1 MELARFLHGTSDT
14 RTGGQTL
21 THGRAYEAFGN
32 VFFGGRRRQVFTR
45 LARLSGAR
53 PGDRALDVG
62 CGTGYLTLCVADA
75 VGPTGSALGIDP
87 SPDVLAHARR
97 RAVRHPQCAFADGIA
112 EDLPGP
118 DGGYDL
124 VVSSLM
130 VHHLPEDVRA
140 RAAAEMYRV
149 LRPGGRLLLA
159 DFRPPANPLARHL
172 VGAVTGPVMEHNP
185 VHLLQPLVRDAGFTG
200 IETGD
205 LHPWIHY
212 VRAAKPTDPGT
223 PAGPGTPGAS
233 AAPGER
239 A

>member
-1 MELARFLHGTSDT
+1 MELARFLHGSADT

-21 THGRAYEAFGN
+21 THGRAYEAFGT
-32 VFFGGRRRQVFTR
+32 VFFGGRRRRVFTD

-62 CGTGYLTLCVADA
+62 CGTGYLTLHLADA
-75 VGPTGSALGIDP
+75 VTPAGSVVGVDP

-97 RAVRHPQCAFADGIA
+97 RAHAHAHCTFTDGIA
-112 EDLPGP
+112 EDLPFP
-118 DGGYDL
+118 DGAFDI
-124 VVSSLM
+124 VASSLM

-140 RAAAEMYRV
+140 GALAQMHRV

-159 DFRPPANPLARHL
+159 DFRPPTHPAARHL

-185 VHLLQPLVRDAGFTG
+185 VHLLEPLAREAGFTDLDR
-200 IETGD
+200 GD

-212 VRAAKPTDPGT
+212 VRAVKPVSG
-223 PAGPGTPGAS
+223 
-233 AAPGER
+233 R
-239 A
+239 